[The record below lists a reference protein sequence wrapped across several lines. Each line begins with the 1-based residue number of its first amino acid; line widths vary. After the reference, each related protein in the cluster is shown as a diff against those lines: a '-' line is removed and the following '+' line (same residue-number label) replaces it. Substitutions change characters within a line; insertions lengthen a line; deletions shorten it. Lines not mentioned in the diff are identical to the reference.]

1 MSNELN
7 KTLDQRGQTYGDF
20 KTHAYIA
27 QEMKKAMQCGAN
39 WHLLDDD
46 MKEALEMVC
55 HKIGRITNGDPRYK
69 DSWHD
74 IIGYV
79 ALVEKRL

>member
-1 MSNELN
+1 MNNELD
-7 KTLDQRGQTYGDF
+7 KTLDQRGQSYGDF
-20 KTHAYIA
+20 KTHAAIA
-27 QEMKKAMQCGAN
+27 QGMKRSMELGKSY
-39 WHLLDDD
+39 HLLDDD
-46 MKEALEMVC
+46 MKESLEMVC
-55 HKIGRITNGDPRYK
+55 HKIGRIVNGDPRYK